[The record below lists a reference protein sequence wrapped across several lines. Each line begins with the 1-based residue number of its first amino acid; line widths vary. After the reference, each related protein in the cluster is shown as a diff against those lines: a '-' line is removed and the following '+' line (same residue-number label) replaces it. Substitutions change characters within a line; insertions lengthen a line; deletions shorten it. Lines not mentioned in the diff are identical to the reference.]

1 MVSYAFSLSFYQLLK
16 LYPLLQDYPK
26 DAEFLNCPI
35 RFYPEMEAIF
45 GHTMVIGR
53 FALGS
58 AKALGVN

>member
-1 MVSYAFSLSFYQLLK
+1 M
-16 LYPLLQDYPK
+16 QDHPK

-58 AKALGVN
+58 AEALGVN